1 MFTRMRL
8 CALLLASACM
18 MLAPA
23 AAMAARG
30 VVTAGTIVLREEAD
44 LSSRKLFTVYK
55 GSKVDVLSESDGW
68 YRVSYGRYTGYVRKD
83 YISVTGEITSD
94 GVLRPGDS
102 GSDVRELQQLLK
114 KRGYYSGS
122 IDGQYGRGTERAVR
136 YFQDA
141 AGLTVDGKAG
151 EKTLAALRSSSTGN
165 SASGSTTAPDDGVL
179 RPGDSGSDVKA
190 LQQLLK
196 KHGYY
201 SGSIDGKYGC
211 GTERAVRYF
220 QDDAGLTVDGK
231 AGEKTL
237 AALKVF
243 TPTESLDW
251 FRNGASAIPKGAVF
265 TVKDVLTGETFRLKR
280 WSGANH
286 ADCEP
291 LTAEDTATLKSV
303 YGGSWS
309 WRRRAILVSYN
320 GHVYAASMN
329 GMPHGD
335 DTISGNGFNG
345 HICIHFTG
353 SKTHG
358 TQKVDSEHQNAVK
371 RALEASW

>member
-8 CALLLASACM
+8 CALLLASAFM

-23 AAMAARG
+23 AMAAEG

-55 GSKVDVLSESDGW
+55 GSKLDVLSESGGW
-68 YRVSYGRYTGYVRKD
+68 YRVSYGRYTGYVRKN
-83 YISVTGEITSD
+83 YVSVTGEITSD
-94 GVLRPGDS
+94 GILRPGDS
-102 GSDVRELQQLLK
+102 GSDVRELQRLLK
-114 KRGYYSGS
+114 KRGYYTGS

-136 YFQDA
+136 NFQDDA
-141 AGLTVDGKAG
+141 NLTVDGKAG
-151 EKTLAALRSSSTGN
+151 EKTLAALRSSSAAN
-165 SASGSTTAPDDGVL
+165 SVPGSAARPDDGIL
-179 RPGDSGSDVKA
+179 RPGDSGSEVKA

-201 SGSIDGKYGC
+201 KGSIDGKYGS

-220 QDDAGLTVDGK
+220 QDDAGLTVDGT
-231 AGEKTL
+231 AGKKTL
-237 AALKVF
+237 AALKKF

-251 FRNGASAIPKGAVF
+251 FRSGASAIPKGAVF

-280 WSGANH
+280 WSGVNH

-291 LTAEDTATLKSV
+291 LTAQDASTLKSV
-303 YGGSWS
+303 YGGDWS
-309 WRRRAILVSYN
+309 WRRRAILVQYD

-371 RALEASW
+371 RALDASW